1 MPEGGGRF
9 GVWLAVGAC
18 PAGAAV
24 AEVGGLVEGDRAA
37 GLLAGWWCRGKEG
50 WPASAEEAARGD

>member
-1 MPEGGGRF
+1 MPEGGAC

-24 AEVGGLVEGDRAA
+24 AEVGGLVEGDCAA
-37 GLLAGWWCRGKEG
+37 GLLAGWRCRGKGG
-50 WPASAEEAARGD
+50 WAAAAEEVAWGD